1 MQTAG
6 IKIRRKVRI
15 KRHSYGNHN
24 PVFPITQITIRKGTN
39 KMAYLEIEKVI
50 GREIMDSRGNPTV
63 EAEVLLADGTI
74 GRGTAPSGAST
85 GEFEALELRD
95 GDKARYGGKG
105 VTKAVE
111 NINTTINDA
120 LVGLDASDIYAV
132 DRAMLAADGTKDK
145 SNLGANAILA
155 VSIAA
160 ARAAAI
166 SLDIPL
172 YRFLGG
178 VSGNRLPVPMMNI
191 LNGGAH
197 ATNTV
202 DTQEFMIMPVGAP
215 TFKEALRWCAEVF
228 HSLAKILKAKGLA
241 TSVGDEGGFAPNL
254 SSDDETIET
263 ILEAVK
269 AAGYEPGKDFMIA
282 MDAASSEW
290 KSEKGKGYYHQ
301 PKSGRDFTSDELI
314 QHWADLVEK
323 YPIISIEDAL
333 DEEDWE
339 GWQKLTKELG
349 DKVQLVGDDLFVTNT
364 ERLSK
369 GISLGCGNS
378 ILIKL
383 NQIGSVSETLEA
395 IKMAHKA
402 GYTAISS
409 HRSGETADTT
419 IADLAVALNT
429 CQIKTGAPSRS
440 ERVAKYNQ
448 LLRIEEELGDAAVY
462 PGMQAFNVKR

>member
-1 MQTAG
+1 
-6 IKIRRKVRI
+6 
-15 KRHSYGNHN
+15 
-24 PVFPITQITIRKGTN
+24 
-39 KMAYLEIEKVI
+39 MAYLEIEKVV
-50 GREIMDSRGNPTV
+50 GREILDSRGNPTV
-63 EAEVLLADGTI
+63 EAEVTLADGTV

-95 GDKARYGGKG
+95 GDKSRYCGKG

-111 NINTTINDA
+111 NINTVISEV
-120 LVGLDASDIYAV
+120 LEGMDASDIYAV
-132 DRAMLAADGTKDK
+132 DQAMIAADGTKDK
-145 SNLGANAILA
+145 SKLGANAILA
-155 VSIAA
+155 VSIAC

-197 ATNTV
+197 AANTV
-202 DTQEFMIMPVGAP
+202 DVQEFMIMPVGAP
-215 TFKEALRWCAEVF
+215 SFKEALRWCAEVF
-228 HSLAKILKAKGLA
+228 HALSALLKSKGLA
-241 TSVGDEGGFAPNL
+241 TSVGDEGGFAPDL
-254 SSDDETIET
+254 ASDEEAIQY

-269 AAGYEPGKDFMIA
+269 DAGYEPGKDFMIA

-290 KSEKGKGYYHQ
+290 KGSRKGEYVL
-301 PKSGRDFTSDELI
+301 PKAGTKFTSAELI
-314 QHWADLVEK
+314 AHWKKLVET

-339 GWQKLTKELG
+339 GWQQLTMELG

-369 GISLGCGNS
+369 GIELGCGNS

-395 IKMAHKA
+395 IKMAHAA

-448 LLRIEEELGDAAVY
+448 LLRIEEELGDSAVY
-462 PGMQAFNVKR
+462 PGMKAFHVKRA

>member
-1 MQTAG
+1 M
-6 IKIRRKVRI
+6 
-15 KRHSYGNHN
+15 N
-24 PVFPITQITIRKGTN
+24 
-39 KMAYLEIEKVI
+39 YLEIVKVI
-50 GREIMDSRGNPTV
+50 GREILDSRGNPTV
-63 EAEVLLADGTI
+63 EAEVYLADGTV

-95 GDKARYGGKG
+95 GDKGRYGGKG

-111 NINTTINDA
+111 NINTAIND
-120 LVGLDASDIYAV
+120 VVCGLDASDIYAV
-132 DRAMLAADGTKDK
+132 DKAMIKADGTKDK
-145 SNLGANAILA
+145 SKLGANAILA

-160 ARAAAI
+160 ARAASI

-178 VSGNRLPVPMMNI
+178 ISGNRLPVPMMNI

-197 ATNTV
+197 AANTV
-202 DTQEFMIMPVGAP
+202 DVQEFMIMPVGAP
-215 TFKEALRWCAEVF
+215 SFKEALRWCAEVF
-228 HSLAKILKAKGLA
+228 HALAALLKSKGLA
-241 TSVGDEGGFAPNL
+241 TSVGDEGGFAPDL
-254 SSDDETIET
+254 ASDEEAIQY

-269 AAGYEPGKDFMIA
+269 NAGYEPGKDFMIA

-290 KSEKGKGYYHQ
+290 KGSKKGEYVL
-301 PKSGRDFTSDELI
+301 PKAGTKFTSAELI
-314 QHWADLVEK
+314 EHWKKLVEK

-339 GWQKLTKELG
+339 GWQLLTKELG
-349 DKVQLVGDDLFVTNT
+349 GKVQLVGDDLFVTNT
-364 ERLSK
+364 ERLAK

-448 LLRIEEELGDAAVY
+448 LLRIEEELGESAVY
-462 PGMQAFNVKR
+462 PQMSAFNVTR

>member
-1 MQTAG
+1 M
-6 IKIRRKVRI
+6 
-15 KRHSYGNHN
+15 N
-24 PVFPITQITIRKGTN
+24 
-39 KMAYLEIEKVI
+39 YLEIEKVI
-50 GREIMDSRGNPTV
+50 GREILDSRGNPTV
-63 EAEVLLADGTI
+63 EAEVYLVDGTV

-95 GDKARYGGKG
+95 GDKSRYLGKG
-105 VTKAVE
+105 VSKAVE
-111 NINTTINDA
+111 NINTVINDV
-120 LVGLDASDIYAV
+120 LEGMDASDTYAV
-132 DRAMLAADGTKDK
+132 DKAMIEADGTKDK
-145 SNLGANAILA
+145 SKLGANAILA
-155 VSIAA
+155 VSIAC

-178 VSGNRLPVPMMNI
+178 VNANRLPVPMMNI

-197 ATNTV
+197 ASNNV
-202 DTQEFMIMPVGAP
+202 DVQEFMIMPVGAP
-215 TFKEALRWCAEVF
+215 SFKEALRWCAEVF
-228 HSLAKILKAKGLA
+228 HNLAALLKAEGLA

-254 SSDDETIET
+254 TGGDEEAIEF
-263 ILEAVK
+263 ILK
-269 AAGYEPGKDFMIA
+269 AIEKAGYKPGVDFMIA

-290 KSEKGKGYYHQ
+290 KTGTVGKYKL
-301 PKSGRDFTSDELI
+301 PKAGTEFTSAE
-314 QHWADLVEK
+314 LVEHWKKLIDK
-323 YPIISIEDAL
+323 YPIISLEDGL

-339 GWQKLTKELG
+339 GWKIFTKELG
-349 DKVQLVGDDLFVTNT
+349 GRVQLVGDDLFVTNT
-364 ERLSK
+364 ERLEK
-369 GISLGCGNS
+369 GIDNGCANS

-383 NQIGSVSETLEA
+383 NQIGSVSDTLEA

-409 HRSGETADTT
+409 HRSGETEDTT

-448 LLRIEEELGDAAVY
+448 LLRIEEELGESAVY
-462 PGMQAFNVKR
+462 PGIKAFNVKR

>member
-1 MQTAG
+1 M
-6 IKIRRKVRI
+6 
-15 KRHSYGNHN
+15 N
-24 PVFPITQITIRKGTN
+24 
-39 KMAYLEIEKVI
+39 YLEIVKVI
-50 GREIMDSRGNPTV
+50 GREILDSRGNPTV
-63 EAEVLLADGTI
+63 EAEVYLADGTV

-95 GDKARYGGKG
+95 GDKGRYGGKG

-111 NINTTINDA
+111 NINTAINDA
-120 LVGLDASDIYAV
+120 VCGLDASDIYAV
-132 DRAMLAADGTKDK
+132 DRAMIKADGTKDK
-145 SNLGANAILA
+145 SKLGANAILA

-160 ARAAAI
+160 ARAASI

-178 VSGNRLPVPMMNI
+178 ISGNRLPVPMMNI

-197 ATNTV
+197 AANTV
-202 DTQEFMIMPVGAP
+202 DVQEFMIMPVGAP
-215 TFKEALRWCAEVF
+215 SFKEALRWCAEVF
-228 HSLAKILKAKGLA
+228 HALAALLKSKGLA
-241 TSVGDEGGFAPNL
+241 TSVGDEGGFAPDL
-254 SSDDETIET
+254 ASDEEAIQY

-269 AAGYEPGKDFMIA
+269 NGGYEPGKDFMIA

-290 KSEKGKGYYHQ
+290 KGSKKGEYVL
-301 PKSGRDFTSDELI
+301 PKAGTKFTSAELI
-314 QHWADLVEK
+314 EHWKKLVEK

-339 GWQKLTKELG
+339 GWQLLTKELG
-349 DKVQLVGDDLFVTNT
+349 GKVQLVGDDLFVTNT
-364 ERLSK
+364 ERLAK

-448 LLRIEEELGDAAVY
+448 LLRIEEELGESAVY
-462 PGMQAFNVKR
+462 PQMGAFNVTR

>member
-1 MQTAG
+1 MNKSWQTPS
-6 IKIRRKVRI
+6 VSSLS
-15 KRHSYGNHN
+15 KRDRSGSMGKDLDMEN
-24 PVFPITQITIRKGTN
+24 FL
-39 KMAYLEIEKVI
+39 AIEKII
-50 GREIMDSRGNPTV
+50 GREIIDSRGNPTV
-63 EAEVLLADGTI
+63 EAEVYLLDGTV
-74 GRGTAPSGAST
+74 GRGAAPSGAST

-95 GDKARYGGKG
+95 GDKSRFGGKG

-111 NINTTINDA
+111 NINTVINDA
-120 LVGLDASDIYAV
+120 LTGVDASDIYAV
-132 DRAMLAADGTKDK
+132 DAAMIAADGTKDK

-155 VSIAA
+155 VSIAS
-160 ARAAAI
+160 ARAAANA
-166 SLDIPL
+166 LEIPL

-178 VSGNRLPVPMMNI
+178 VNGNRLPVPMMNI

-197 ATNTV
+197 AANTV
-202 DTQEFMIMPVGAP
+202 DVQEFMIMPVGAP
-215 TFKEALRWCAEVF
+215 SFKEALRWCAEVF
-228 HSLAKILKAKGLA
+228 HALAALLKSKGLA
-241 TSVGDEGGFAPNL
+241 TSVGDEGGFAPDL
-254 SSDDETIET
+254 ASDEEAIQY
-263 ILEAVK
+263 ILDAVK
-269 AAGYEPGKDFMIA
+269 DAGYEPGKDFMIA

-290 KSEKGKGYYHQ
+290 KGERKGEYVL
-301 PKSGRDFTSDELI
+301 PKAGTKFTSEELI
-314 QHWADLVEK
+314 EHWKKLVDK

-339 GWQKLTKELG
+339 GWQKLTAELG

-369 GISLGCGNS
+369 GIELGCGNS

-409 HRSGETADTT
+409 HRSGETEDTT

-448 LLRIEEELGDAAVY
+448 LLRIEEELGASAVY
-462 PGMQAFNVKR
+462 PGKAAFNVKK

>member
-1 MQTAG
+1 M
-6 IKIRRKVRI
+6 KERKHRDM
-15 KRHSYGNHN
+15 N
-24 PVFPITQITIRKGTN
+24 
-39 KMAYLEIEKVI
+39 YLEIEKVI
-50 GREIMDSRGNPTV
+50 GREILDSRGNPTV
-63 EAEVLLADGTI
+63 EAEVYLADGTI
-74 GRGTAPSGAST
+74 GRGMAPSGAST

-95 GDKARYGGKG
+95 GDKNRYLGKG
-105 VTKAVE
+105 VSKAVE
-111 NINTTINDA
+111 NINTIINDT
-120 LVGLDASDIYAV
+120 LEGMDASDIYGIDA
-132 DRAMLAADGTKDK
+132 AMIKADGTSDK
-145 SNLGANAILA
+145 SKLGANAILA

-160 ARAAAI
+160 ARAASI

-178 VSGNRLPVPMMNI
+178 ISGNRLPVPMMNI

-197 ATNTV
+197 AANTV
-202 DTQEFMIMPVGAP
+202 DVQEFMIMPVGASS
-215 TFKEALRWCAEVF
+215 FKECLRWCAEVF
-228 HSLAKILKAKGLA
+228 HALAALLKSKGLA

-254 SSDDETIET
+254 ASDEEAIEY
-263 ILEAVK
+263 ILQAIQN
-269 AAGYEPGKDFMIA
+269 AGYEPGKDFRIA

-290 KSEKGKGYYHQ
+290 KGEKKGEYIL
-301 PKSGRDFTSDELI
+301 PKAGTKFTSEELI
-314 QHWADLVEK
+314 AHWKKLVEK

-364 ERLSK
+364 KRLAK

-395 IKMAHKA
+395 IKMAHQA

-409 HRSGETADTT
+409 HRSGETEDTT

-429 CQIKTGAPSRS
+429 CQIKTGAPSRT

-448 LLRIEEELGDAAVY
+448 LLRIEEELGEAAVY
-462 PGMQAFNVKR
+462 PGMNAFHVKRD

>member
-1 MQTAG
+1 
-6 IKIRRKVRI
+6 
-15 KRHSYGNHN
+15 
-24 PVFPITQITIRKGTN
+24 
-39 KMAYLEIEKVI
+39 MAYLEIEKVI
-50 GREIMDSRGNPTV
+50 GREILDSRGNPTV
-63 EAEVLLADGTI
+63 EAEVTLIDGTVA
-74 GRGTAPSGAST
+74 RGTAPSGAST

-95 GDKARYGGKG
+95 GDKSRYLGKG
-105 VTKAVE
+105 VSKAVE
-111 NINTTINDA
+111 NINTVINDTIS
-120 LVGLDASDIYAV
+120 GMDASDIYAV
-132 DRAMLAADGTKDK
+132 DKAMIEADGTKDK
-145 SNLGANAILA
+145 SNLGANAVLA
-155 VSIAA
+155 VSIAT
-160 ARAAAI
+160 ARAAAAA
-166 SLDIPL
+166 LDIPL

-178 VSGNRLPVPMMNI
+178 ISGNRLPVPMMNI

-197 ATNTV
+197 AANTV
-202 DTQEFMIMPVGAP
+202 DVQEFMIMPVGAP
-215 TFKEALRWCAEVF
+215 SFKECLRWCAEVF
-228 HSLAKILKAKGLA
+228 HALAALLKSKGLA
-241 TSVGDEGGFAPNL
+241 TSVGDEGGFAPDL
-254 SSDDETIET
+254 ASDEEAIQY

-269 AAGYEPGKDFMIA
+269 NAGYEPGKDFMIA

-290 KSEKGKGYYHQ
+290 KGSKNGEYVL
-301 PKSGRDFTSDELI
+301 PKAGTKFTSAELI
-314 QHWADLVEK
+314 EHWKQLVEK

-339 GWQKLTKELG
+339 GWQQLTKELG

-364 ERLSK
+364 ERLAK
-369 GISLGCGNS
+369 GIELGCGNS

-448 LLRIEEELGDAAVY
+448 LLRIEEELGESAVY
-462 PGMQAFNVKR
+462 PQMNAFNVKK

>member
-1 MQTAG
+1 MT
-6 IKIRRKVRI
+6 
-15 KRHSYGNHN
+15 
-24 PVFPITQITIRKGTN
+24 
-39 KMAYLEIEKVI
+39 YLEIEKVV
-50 GREIMDSRGNPTV
+50 GREILDSRGNPTV
-63 EAEVLLADGTI
+63 EAEVHLIDGTV

-95 GDKARYGGKG
+95 GDKERYLGKG
-105 VTKAVE
+105 VTKAVA
-111 NINTTINDA
+111 NINTTINDV
-120 LVGLDASDIYAV
+120 LTGVDASDIYAV
-132 DRAMLAADGTKDK
+132 DAAMIKADGTKGK
-145 SNLGANAILA
+145 TKLGANAILA
-155 VSIAA
+155 VSIACC
-160 ARAAAI
+160 RAASTA
-166 SLDIPL
+166 LEIPL

-178 VSGNRLPVPMMNI
+178 ISGNKLPVPMMNI
-191 LNGGAH
+191 VNGGCH
-197 ATNTV
+197 ALSSGLDV
-202 DTQEFMIMPVGAP
+202 QEFMIMPVGAP
-215 TFKEALRWCAEVF
+215 SFKECLRWCAEVF
-228 HSLAKILKAKGLA
+228 HALAAILKERGLA
-241 TSVGDEGGFAPNL
+241 TSVGDEGGFAPAL
-254 SSDDETIET
+254 KSDEEAIET

-269 AAGYEPGKDFMIA
+269 KAGYEPGKDFRIA

-290 KSEKGKGYYHQ
+290 KTGTVGEYKLPKAGTVYTSEQLIEHW
-301 PKSGRDFTSDELI
+301 KS
-314 QHWADLVEK
+314 LVEK

-369 GISLGCGNS
+369 GIQLGCGNS

-448 LLRIEEELGDAAVY
+448 LLRIEEELGESAVY
-462 PGMQAFNVKR
+462 PEMDAFNVK